1 MPECLYEN
9 PQGAKLCFRCGSK
22 LLLSDRYRPTKRI
35 GKGAFGRTFLAVD
48 EQRLNTPCVVKQFLV
63 SQEKKTFEKAL
74 ELFKREAE
82 HLRDLGTH
90 PQIPELLAFLE
101 QDRKMYLIQE
111 YIDGQDIY
119 RELKIK
125 QTFTESEVKQFLQ
138 NLLPVLE
145 FIHSHQVIH
154 RDIKPEN
161 IIRRRKDSALVL
173 IDFGV
178 SKQIDDSLETVAGTV
193 TGTIGYWAPEQLRGV
208 SYFNTD
214 IYALGVTAIRL
225 LTGCLPH
232 GSGKDELYSIDD
244 MEWVWHERV
253 NISQHLKNILDK
265 MLVAN
270 PKKRFQTGGEV
281 LQALQ
286 SSPTEA
292 VSSPSFVEAASKD
305 EYTQLKDLL
314 IAQKYRQADE
324 ETYRLVLKFAK
335 RQTHEFL
342 LREHL
347 IQLPCDVL
355 RTIDLLWLQHSNQ
368 TFGFTVQREIWQNF
382 FKAQKDEQQIWEAF
396 ALEVGWHNPKG
407 SIDYSKL
414 KFNLWAPLGQFPA
427 RIYWLDHLKT
437 WMPFPL
443 GPKLLECHI

>member
-9 PQGAKLCFRCGSK
+9 PAGATLCFRCGSK
-22 LLLSDRYRPTKRI
+22 LLLSDRYRPIKRI

-90 PQIPELLAFLE
+90 RQIPELLAFLE

-125 QTFTESEVKQFLQ
+125 QTFTEFEVRQFLE

-145 FIHSHQVIH
+145 FIHNHQVIH

-161 IIRRRKDSALVL
+161 IIRRRKDSTLVL

-178 SKQIDDSLETVAGTV
+178 SKQIDDSLDTVAGTV

-208 SYFNTD
+208 AYFNTD

-225 LTGCLPH
+225 LTGCLPLS
-232 GSGKDELYSIDD
+232 SGKDELYSIDD
-244 MEWVWHERV
+244 MEWMWHDRV
-253 NISQHLKNILDK
+253 KISQHLRDILDK
-265 MLVAN
+265 MLLAN
-270 PKKRFQTGGEV
+270 PKKRFQRAADVLEALLSQPIEV
-281 LQALQ
+281 Y
-286 SSPTEA
+286 
-292 VSSPSFVEAASKD
+292 SSPSFVEASTQD
-305 EYTQLKDLL
+305 EYTQLKQLL

-324 ETYRLVLKFAK
+324 ETYRIVLKFAK
-335 RQTHEFL
+335 REQQEW
-342 LREHL
+342 LRREDL
-347 IQLPCDVL
+347 NRLPCDVL
-355 RTIDLLWLQHSNQ
+355 RTLDLLWLQNSNQ

-382 FKAQKDEQQIWEAF
+382 FQANKNEQEIWEGF
-396 ALEVGWHNPKG
+396 AMEVGWHNLKG
-407 SIDYSKL
+407 WIDYSRL
-414 KFNLWAPLGQFPA
+414 KFSVSAPLGQFPA
-427 RIYWLDHLKT
+427 RIYWLDHLQT

-443 GPKLLECHI
+443 GAKLLECNI